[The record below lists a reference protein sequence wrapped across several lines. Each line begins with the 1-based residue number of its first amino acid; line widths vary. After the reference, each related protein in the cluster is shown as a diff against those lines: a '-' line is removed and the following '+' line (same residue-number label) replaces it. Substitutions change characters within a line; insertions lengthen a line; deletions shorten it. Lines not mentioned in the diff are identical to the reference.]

1 MPVGPIGFMTYDGHV
16 RTAQVCF
23 TGPAS
28 YTANGEPCTAK
39 DFGLDTI
46 VGSTALVGTNS
57 SGVVTH
63 IAYVSLGGQRGANNT
78 LNGVTS
84 GKVWIN
90 TIAGV
95 AGSGDLSGVTFS
107 GIVFGH

>member
-1 MPVGPIGFMTYDGHV
+1 MPVSPLGIKTFDGHV
-16 RTAQVCF
+16 RMAQVVF
-23 TGPAS
+23 NGPAS
-28 YTANGEPCTAK
+28 YTANGEVATAR

-46 VGSTALVGTNS
+46 LPGAVLIGTNA

-63 IAYVSLGGQRGANNT
+63 LAYITIGVDNGANRT
-78 LNGVTS
+78 LEGIRDC
-84 GKVWIN
+84 KVWIN

-95 AGSGDLSGVTFS
+95 AGSGDLSAVTFK